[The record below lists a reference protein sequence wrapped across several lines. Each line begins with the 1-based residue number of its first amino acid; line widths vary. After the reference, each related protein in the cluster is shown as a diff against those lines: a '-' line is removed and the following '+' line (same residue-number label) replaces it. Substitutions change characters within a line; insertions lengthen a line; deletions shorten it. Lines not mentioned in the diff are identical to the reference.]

1 MLHDRRPGFEN
12 IKKANKTLGWQYL
25 VIAENRREWLGY
37 RFFKFSIHT
46 DTCIQVVKSTGMEKK
61 GRGHVF
67 GVYCISRQTLF
78 ANYLAMGY
86 AVPATKKQYEA
97 AFDEVVSIL
106 K

>member
-1 MLHDRRPGFEN
+1 MNAPNFE
-12 IKKANKTLGWQYL
+12 WQYM
-25 VIAENRREWLGY
+25 VTVEHRREYLGL

-46 DTCIQVVKSTGMEKK
+46 DTCIQVVMSPGQERK

-78 ANYLAMGY
+78 SNYLGTGY
-86 AVPATKKQYEA
+86 AIPTTKKEYEK
-97 AFDEVVSIL
+97 AFDKVVKAL

>member
-1 MLHDRRPGFEN
+1 MPINFN
-12 IKKANKTLGWQYL
+12 WQYL
-25 VIAENRREWLGY
+25 EIAEERREWLGH

-46 DTCIQVVKSTGMEKK
+46 DTVIQVVKTPGQEKR

-78 ANYLAMGY
+78 SNYLGMQY
-86 AVPATKKQYEA
+86 AKPTTKGKYEK
-97 AFDEVVSIL
+97 AFDEVVKTL